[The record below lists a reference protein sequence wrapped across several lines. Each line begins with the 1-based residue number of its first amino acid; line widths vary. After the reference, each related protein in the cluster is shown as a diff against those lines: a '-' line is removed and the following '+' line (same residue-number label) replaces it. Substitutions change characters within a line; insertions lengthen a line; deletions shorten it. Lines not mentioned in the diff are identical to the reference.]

1 MILDN
6 AQHKTIPPF
15 EKYLSDSFRD
25 FIESRFYHRITE
37 KARLEHL
44 KFDDTFIKSP
54 IKHIGLYSDHGT
66 VHVRDVAAQTLQV
79 IERVNGVLI
88 PRREGEELEFMRAYG
103 LHLAYLHDI
112 GMVNFSEYG
121 RFMHPEYA
129 ARYVFRPEFGGVFQQ
144 LWEDNSGGLPAYL
157 QKQLAGCEDLGAPKR
172 LLRELLAL
180 SVTHSKS
187 KVPVSVLN
195 SPGQLRSFMQEVLS
209 QPLENLYYQQKLERL
224 RRKMEKEPEG
234 KWEKKIVKL
243 EKKRDRFRASGPKED
258 SSMLSF
264 YEDFEREAFRWV
276 IDERPKLRRLLLNV
290 LDTLRC
296 LRAADALRQR
306 GTTLRTSAGY
316 EVFVD
321 QKSANAIYA
330 LRSEN
335 DDELYMLE
343 GKKPLN
349 AGEANLASSEMD
361 AEGNL
366 RVSPHRGWF
375 RNRKVVR
382 KAAFNLAVVI
392 DDIQADTIR
401 SFQRDDALYVGVFP
415 LPKRS
420 FDDVSI
426 IVEGVDDNPDFAEL
440 VRRELCVLNPG
451 LEAKLQTSASLQ
463 GADLAEVNRYLAAA
477 DFRTWFPEKP
487 QVKEL
492 LDRLLATCIYP
503 RELEEKKAFR
513 EVRVIRLSTG
523 EQLIRE
529 GSPSG
534 FVYLPMARGLR
545 VYPLGGY
552 ESKLAPPWIPIG
564 NTGVIRGSV
573 RNASVVAE
581 APVNLLV
588 IPKQVYLQHWYA
600 PYDARTLSKIWKQHV
615 AK

>member
-1 MILDN
+1 MTPDN
-6 AQHKTIPPF
+6 THQQPPPPF
-15 EKYLSDSFRD
+15 EKYLSETFRD
-25 FIESRFYHRITE
+25 FIESRFYHRIAE

-44 KFDDTFIKSP
+44 KFDDTFLRSP

-79 IERVNGVLI
+79 IHRVNGVLI
-88 PRREGEELEFMRAYG
+88 PRREGEDLAFMRAYG

-112 GMVNFSEYG
+112 GMVNFSDYG

-129 ARYVFRPEFGGVFQQ
+129 ARYVFRPEFEGIFQQ
-144 LWEDNSGGLPAYL
+144 MWEDNSGQLPTYL
-157 QKQLAGCEDLGAPKR
+157 QQQLAGCEDLGTPRR
-172 LLRELLAL
+172 LFRELLAL

-187 KVPVSVLN
+187 KVPISVLN
-195 SPGQLRSFMQEVLS
+195 APGQLQAFMRTILS
-209 QPLENLYYQQKLERL
+209 HSLETLYYRQKLERL
-224 RRKMEKEPEG
+224 RRKMEQEPG
-234 KWEKKIVKL
+234 GGWDKKIAKL
-243 EKKRDRFRASGPKED
+243 EKKRERFRASGPKED
-258 SSMLSF
+258 SFMLSF
-264 YEDFEREAFRWV
+264 YEDFQGEGFRWLT
-276 IDERPKLRRLLLNV
+276 DGRPRLRRLFLNV

-321 QKSANAIYA
+321 QQSANAIYA

-335 DDELYMLE
+335 GDELYLLE

-349 AGEANLASSEMD
+349 AGEANLASSEID

-366 RVSPHRGWF
+366 RVSPQRGGF

-382 KAAFNLAVVI
+382 KAAYNLAVVI
-392 DDIQADTIR
+392 DDIQADALQ
-401 SFQRDDALYVGVFP
+401 SFWRDEALYREIFP
-415 LPKRS
+415 LPSRS
-420 FDDVSI
+420 YDDVFI
-426 IVEGVDDNPDFAEL
+426 FIEGVDDHPDFSEL
-440 VRRELCVLNPG
+440 VRRELCALNPD
-451 LEAKLQTSASLQ
+451 LESKLQTSASLQ
-463 GADLAEVNRYLAAA
+463 GADLDEVNRYLSAD
-477 DFRTWFPEKP
+477 DFRLRFPERS
-487 QVKEL
+487 QVKGL
-492 LDRLLATCIYP
+492 LDRLRATCIYP
-503 RELEEKKAFR
+503 RELDESKAFR
-513 EVRVIRLSTG
+513 EVRVIQLAPG

-534 FVYLPMARGLR
+534 FVYLPLERGLR

-573 RNASVVAE
+573 RNAGVISE
-581 APVNLLV
+581 APVELLV

-600 PYDARTLSKIWKQHV
+600 PYDARTLSKIWKKHV
-615 AK
+615 EK